1 MGILIWIIVGGIAGF
16 LASKV
21 LSGRGLGLLWDI
33 VVGILGAFLGG
44 WLAGLIG
51 IPVSTGT
58 FTLGGLVAA
67 FVGAVILLV
76 VFRAMTGRRMLRA
89 R

>member
-76 VFRAMTGRRMLRA
+76 VFRAMTGRGMLRA